1 MYVAKESGRHTY
13 RVFLPEMDRRNAD
26 YVWLDTNLRKAM
38 ADGHLMLHYQPKL
51 SGRTGEL
58 DGSRPCC
65 AGSRPSAAWSA
76 PAPSFPTPRI
86 RG

>member
-1 MYVAKESGRHTY
+1 
-13 RVFLPEMDRRNAD
+13 MDRRNAD

-58 DGSRPCC
+58 DGVEPCC